1 MPDDK
6 PEVKLPDDTPTR
18 LKLAEDE
25 NTAPEV
31 LEKIT
36 MEEFSREDGDLNII
50 AALAGNPSTPP
61 ELLSQMLYLNTA
73 KIRRAL
79 ARNPSAPPD
88 VLKTLATDR
97 AQNIRVAV
105 ARNPNT
111 PIALLIHLASRPD
124 CAEAVAARKRILSQA
139 PWSDDELAI
148 AEGLVSETETKARDQ
163 YFPSLES
170 LHDAIETYKSM
181 SNGENI
187 FNPNNALAIEAALI
201 LTESE

>member
-31 LEKIT
+31 LEKMT

-50 AALAGNPSTPP
+50 AALAGNPGTPP

-88 VLKTLATDR
+88 VLKSLATDR

-111 PIALLIHLASRPD
+111 PSLSSSIWLPVPTAQRPSRRGRGFFLKP
-124 CAEAVAARKRILSQA
+124 R
-139 PWSDDELAI
+139 
-148 AEGLVSETETKARDQ
+148 GLTTSWR
-163 YFPSLES
+163 
-170 LHDAIETYKSM
+170 
-181 SNGENI
+181 
-187 FNPNNALAIEAALI
+187 
-201 LTESE
+201 